1 MRSASCSAAV
11 AALFAAASSSNGVVA
26 FAPSVNTASS
36 KQAQHV
42 STNAAAAG
50 PITTQLF
57 SAAEETETAAA
68 GSATADTTDSLRM
81 PLTFEEMIKM
91 ATSAVSDAYEQG
103 ITRQSVRVL
112 LPRDPS
118 SGDLG
123 VQYESDAT
131 AANGRNMENFVL
143 VPPDETWQGG
153 SPQLYRACAPTA
165 QEILRRVSKDTAG
178 VPPRMVEDRSVD
190 ESGVDGIGL
199 WMSQSQNPAD
209 DISCF
214 VQPSQETIGSIEA
227 ISGQA
232 GDRLVMLMNPQWRNV
247 DDALDAASKQ
257 GGILG
262 GFASFLGGK
271 GASLKKLE
279 ELGFKDTLSIEGYV
293 CRGGNI
299 RFLRRFDSDYVVF
312 AENDSGTAYIKVGTS
327 KTRPTYQDIDKMLED
342 NGIAFKYARDVGL
355 ASKLE

>member
-1 MRSASCSAAV
+1 MRPASASTAAV
-11 AALFAAASSSNGVVA
+11 AALFAVVTSSPGILA
-26 FAPSVNTASS
+26 FVPAASS

-42 STNAAAAG
+42 TANAAS
-50 PITTQLF
+50 PITTTRLF
-57 SAAEETETAAA
+57 SAAEETETAATA
-68 GSATADTTDSLRM
+68 AAASAATDTTDSLQM
-81 PLTFEEMIKM
+81 PLTFEEMVRL
-91 ATSAVSDAYEQG
+91 ASSAVSDAYEQG

-131 AANGRNMENFVL
+131 ANGRNMDSFVL

-165 QEILRRVSKDTAG
+165 QEILRRVSRDTAG

-214 VQPSQETIGSIEA
+214 VQPSQETIGAVES

-247 DDALDAASKQ
+247 DDALDAASKK

-279 ELGFKDTLSIEGYV
+279 EMGFKDTLSIEGYV

-299 RFLRRFDSDYVVF
+299 RFMRRFDSDYVVF
-312 AENDSGTAYIKVGTS
+312 AENDAGTAYIKVGTS

-342 NGIAFKYARDVGL
+342 NGIALKYARDVGL
-355 ASKLE
+355 ADKLE

>member
-1 MRSASCSAAV
+1 MRSVRGTAAF
-11 AALFAAASSSNGVVA
+11 AALFAVASSSNGVAA
-26 FAPSVNTASS
+26 FAPAASS

-42 STNAAAAG
+42 SSTTNAAAAAAA

-57 SAAEETETAAA
+57 SAA
-68 GSATADTTDSLRM
+68 TADTTESLQM

-91 ATSAVSDAYEQG
+91 ATSAVSDAYDQG

-199 WMSQSQNPAD
+199 WMSQSQNPSD

-232 GDRLVMLMNPQWRNV
+232 GDRLVVLMNPQWRNV

-342 NGIAFKYARDVGL
+342 NGIALKYARDVGL
-355 ASKLE
+355 ADKLE

>member
-1 MRSASCSAAV
+1 MRPASSTAAV
-11 AALFAAASSSNGVVA
+11 AALFAVVATSSRGAVA
-26 FAPSVNTASS
+26 FAPAAASSS

-42 STNAAAAG
+42 TNAAA
-50 PITTQLF
+50 PITSKLF
-57 SAAEETETAAA
+57 SAAEDTETAGDAA
-68 GSATADTTDSLRM
+68 AVADTTGSIQM
-81 PLTFEEMIKM
+81 PLSFEEMIKL
-91 ATSAVSDAYEQG
+91 ASSAVSDAYEQG

-112 LPRDPS
+112 LPRDAS

-123 VQYESDAT
+123 VQYENDAIVD
-131 AANGRNMENFVL
+131 GRNEENVVL

-165 QEILRRVSKDTAG
+165 QEILRRVSKDVGG
-178 VPPRMVEDRSVD
+178 VPPRMVEDRSID

-214 VQPSQETIGSIEA
+214 VQPSQETIGAIEG

-247 DDALDAASKQ
+247 DDALDAASKK

-271 GASLKKLE
+271 GASLQKLE

-299 RFLRRFDSDYVVF
+299 RFVRRFDSDYVVF
-312 AENDSGTAYIKVGTS
+312 AENDAGTAYIKVGTS
-327 KTRPTYQDIDKMLED
+327 KMRPTYQDIDQMLED
-342 NGIAFKYARDVGL
+342 NGIALKYARDVGL
-355 ASKLE
+355 ADKLE